1 MQIESNGPQVST
13 VDGDTRRRVLSTKK
27 KQIETLKSKKKKRQR
42 LQIVNKFDGY
52 EWVAND
58 LDVCYRSQSCFLFYF
73 VGGRYIYG

>member
-1 MQIESNGPQVST
+1 M
-13 VDGDTRRRVLSTKK
+13 
-27 KQIETLKSKKKKRQR
+27 
-42 LQIVNKFDGY
+42 NKFDGY